1 MRSTEDLTTRA
12 RIRDAA
18 ITVFGEQGFGV
29 GVRAIAAAAG
39 VSPGLVNHH
48 FGSKDGLQTACDEWV
63 RDTIRAAKM
72 EYIENPSPGGLMR
85 QLAEIEEFAPL
96 MAYLMRSFQAGG
108 TLMKTFFEHMVED
121 TEQYLRAGIAGGSIK
136 PMRDVKAMARYVATN
151 NGGGMMMFLQLYA
164 DEHPGPM
171 DFRKALRDYADQ
183 MMLPAL
189 ELYTNGML
197 TDSTALDT
205 VIAAQTEQ

>member
-1 MRSTEDLTTRA
+1 MRSTDDLTTRA

-48 FGSKDGLQTACDEWV
+48 FGSKDGLREACDEWV

-85 QLAEIEEFAPL
+85 QLAEIEEFAPG

-108 TLMKTFFEHMVED
+108 SLMKTFFEHMVED
-121 TEQYLRAGIAGGSIK
+121 TEQYLRAGVAAGSVK
-136 PMRDVKAMARYVATN
+136 PMRDVRATARYVATN

-164 DEHPGPM
+164 TEQSGPI
-171 DFRKALRDYADQ
+171 DFRKALREYADR

-189 ELYTNGML
+189 EIYTHGLL
-197 TDSTALDT
+197 TDSTALDALT
-205 VIAAQTEQ
+205 TQAEQ

>member
-1 MRSTEDLTTRA
+1 MRSTDDLTTRA

-29 GVRAIAAAAG
+29 GVRAIATAAG
-39 VSPGLVNHH
+39 VSPGLVIHH
-48 FGSKDGLQTACDEWV
+48 FGSKDGLREACDEQV
-63 RDTIRAAKM
+63 RDTVRTAKM

-85 QLAEIEEFAPL
+85 QLAEIEEFAPG

-108 TLMKTFFEHMVED
+108 SLMKTFFEHMVED
-121 TEQYLRAGIAGGSIK
+121 TEHYLRAGIAGGSIK
-136 PMRDVKAMARYVATN
+136 PLRDVAATARYVATN

-164 DEHPGPM
+164 TEHPGPV
-171 DFRKALRDYADQ
+171 DFRKALREYADR

-189 ELYTNGML
+189 ELYTNGL
-197 TDSTALDT
+197 LADSTALDT
-205 VIAAQTEQ
+205 LTAQTAQ

>member
-1 MRSTEDLTTRA
+1 MRSTDDLTTRA

-29 GVRAIAAAAG
+29 GVRAIATAAG
-39 VSPGLVNHH
+39 VSPGLVIHH
-48 FGSKDGLQTACDEWV
+48 FGSKDGLREACDEHV
-63 RDTIRAAKM
+63 RDTVRAAKM

-85 QLAEIEEFAPL
+85 QLAEIEEFAPG

-108 TLMKTFFEHMVED
+108 SLMKTFFEHMVED

-136 PMRDVKAMARYVATN
+136 PLRDVAATARYVATN

-164 DEHPGPM
+164 TEHPGPV
-171 DFRKALRDYADQ
+171 DFRKALREYADR

-189 ELYTNGML
+189 ELYTNGL
-197 TDSTALDT
+197 LADSTALDT
-205 VIAAQTEQ
+205 LTAQTAQ

>member
-1 MRSTEDLTTRA
+1 MRSTDDLTTRA

-48 FGSKDGLQTACDEWV
+48 FGSKDGLREACDDWV
-63 RDTIRAAKM
+63 RETVRAAKM

-85 QLAEIEEFAPL
+85 QLAEIEDFAPG
-96 MAYLMRSFQAGG
+96 MAYLMRSLQGG
-108 TLMKTFFEHMVED
+108 GALMTPFFEHMVSD
-121 TEQYLRAGIAGGSIK
+121 TEQYLRAGVAAGTIK
-136 PMRDVKAMARYVATN
+136 PMRDVSATARFVATN
-151 NGGGMMMFLQLYA
+151 NGGGMILFLQLYA
-164 DEHPGPM
+164 SEHPGPM
-171 DFRKALRDYADQ
+171 DYRKALREYADR

-189 ELYTNGML
+189 EIYTHGML
-197 TDSTALDT
+197 TDSAALDALT
-205 VIAAQTEQ
+205 TQTEQ

>member
-1 MRSTEDLTTRA
+1 MRSTDDLTTRA

-48 FGSKDGLQTACDEWV
+48 FGSKDGLREACDEWV
-63 RDTIRAAKM
+63 RETIRAAKM

-85 QLAEIEEFAPL
+85 QLAEIEEFASG

-108 TLMKTFFEHMVED
+108 SLMTTFFEHMVED

-136 PMRDVKAMARYVATN
+136 PLRDVRATARYVATN

-164 DEHPGPM
+164 AEQPGPI
-171 DFRKALRDYADQ
+171 DFRKALREYADR

-189 ELYTNGML
+189 EIYTHGML
-197 TDSTALDT
+197 TDSTALDALT
-205 VIAAQTEQ
+205 THAEQ